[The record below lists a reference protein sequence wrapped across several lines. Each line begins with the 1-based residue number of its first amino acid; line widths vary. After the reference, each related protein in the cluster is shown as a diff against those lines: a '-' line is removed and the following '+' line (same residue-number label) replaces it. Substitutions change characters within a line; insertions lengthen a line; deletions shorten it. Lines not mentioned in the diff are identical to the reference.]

1 MLCTWVI
8 GKKGYS
14 AFNNYKNSHIIP
26 LEESISFTHWTQM
39 FYQLQSY
46 TKQKEKRILKRKRK
60 EKD

>member
-14 AFNNYKNSHIIP
+14 AFNKYKNSHIIP